1 MIIIDTNRMPFSIVS
16 VNSFNHIPVFK
27 ASKISI
33 QGFWTSEN
41 NSVIT
46 VPQYIYNIDAFCSDI
61 SKERTKNSVITV
73 PQYMYN
79 NAAFCSDI
87 SKERKKSLIFFLYL
101 YIILYTAIHVC
112 SYSHMVDLWAEYF
125 TNYHNLHLIH
135 RLSWPWSYGSWIYN
149 YPCNQCLSPLT
160 LWVRIPLRRGVLNT
174 TLCDK
179 VTCNRSVVF
188 SRYSSFLHQ

>member
-46 VPQYIYNIDAFCSDI
+46 VPQYIYNID
-61 SKERTKNSVITV
+61 
-73 PQYMYN
+73 
-79 NAAFCSDI
+79 AFCSDI